1 MSDSELK
8 SAVAEATKTAM
19 KARDKARTGVLRLMT
34 SEIKRAEIDG
44 GASLDEDATIAVLTR
59 MLKQRRDSLTQYAD
73 AGRTDL
79 ADQEAFEIGVITEFM
94 PAQLTDAEVEQ
105 VVREAIASTGASSMA
120 DMGKVMGMIKPALAG
135 KADMGKVSALVK
147 ANIGS

>member
-8 SAVAEATKTAM
+8 AAVAEATKSAM
-19 KARDKARTGVLRLMT
+19 KARDKARVGVLRLVT

-59 MLKQRRDSLTQYAD
+59 MLKQRRDSLTQYTE

-94 PAQLTDAEVEQ
+94 PAQLSDAEIEGMVRAAVE
-105 VVREAIASTGASSMA
+105 ETGAASMA
-120 DMGKVMGMIKPALAG
+120 DMGKVMGVLKPKLAG

-147 ANIGS
+147 ANIAS

>member
-8 SAVAEATKTAM
+8 LAVAEATKTAM
-19 KARDKARTGVLRLMT
+19 KARDKARVGVLRLVT
-34 SEIKRAEIDG
+34 SEIKRQEIDG
-44 GASLDEDATIAVLTR
+44 GASLNEDATVAVMTR
-59 MLKQRRDSLTQYAD
+59 MLKQRRDSLTQYTE

-94 PAQLTDAEVEQ
+94 PAQLSDAEIEQ
-105 VVREAIASTGASSMA
+105 VVRKAIESTGASSMA
-120 DMGKVMGMIKPALAG
+120 DMGKVMGAVKPALAG

-147 ANIGS
+147 ANLAS

>member
-19 KARDKARTGVLRLMT
+19 KARDKARVGVLRLVT
-34 SEIKRAEIDG
+34 SEIKRIEIDSG
-44 GASLDEDATIAVLTR
+44 ESLDEAGTVAVMTR
-59 MLKQRRDSLTQYAD
+59 MLKQRRDSLSQYSD
-73 AGRTDL
+73 AGRKDL
-79 ADQEAFEIGVITEFM
+79 ADQEAFEIAVITEFM
-94 PAQLTDAEVEQ
+94 PAQLSDAEIEQ
-105 VVREAIASTGASSMA
+105 VVREAIASTGATSMA
-120 DMGKVMGMIKPALAG
+120 DMGKVMGVVKPVLAG

>member
-8 SAVAEATKTAM
+8 AAVAEATKSAM
-19 KARDKARTGVLRLMT
+19 KAREKARVGVLRLVT

-59 MLKQRRDSLTQYAD
+59 MLKQRRDSLTQYTE

-94 PAQLTDAEVEQ
+94 PAQLSDAEIEGM
-105 VVREAIASTGASSMA
+105 VRAAIEETGAASMA
-120 DMGKVMGMIKPALAG
+120 DMGKVMGALKPKLAG

-147 ANIGS
+147 ANIAS